1 MLQKMQDFFQKAL
14 HEEGGWHKETLIL
27 IIGVILFNLFA
38 KWILRTLHHRFSGQK
53 KFWQDSFVQALYT
66 PLSCFAW
73 FFAFIYTIE
82 ILFPSLISHFI
93 VLRIAAVIAISW
105 FLMRWK
111 NYLIQLWSEAKGEK
125 VHLDRTKL
133 DVIDK
138 AVTIL
143 VIFLA
148 LLFLLEA
155 TGNSVN
161 TLLAFGGIGG
171 LAIAFAS
178 QEVISNYF
186 SGLMIYATKPFT
198 IGDWIDIPER
208 NIEGH
213 VEEIGWY
220 LTRVRTFEMRPVYVP
235 NSFFSKMVVVT
246 PSRMSHRHFKEQ
258 FRLRYQDANLVEP
271 LSREIKEMLQKHPA
285 IDKREKIIVNLDSLG
300 QYALEIQVR
309 AYTHV
314 LDTAE
319 FASIKQDIFLQILS
333 LVDKHGAEI
342 AIVPSGTNI

>member
-1 MLQKMQDFFQKAL
+1 
-14 HEEGGWHKETLIL
+14 
-27 IIGVILFNLFA
+27 
-38 KWILRTLHHRFSGQK
+38 
-53 KFWQDSFVQALYT
+53 
-66 PLSCFAW
+66 
-73 FFAFIYTIE
+73 
-82 ILFPSLISHFI
+82 
-93 VLRIAAVIAISW
+93 
-105 FLMRWK
+105 MRWK